1 MPQTYDDE
9 YEKTTSF
16 NFITAMHCRD
26 FMGGDLHFKLSHNGD
41 AGNKK
46 TIVYAKLAFGDN
58 GSRTN
63 YTSWS
68 GQHARQTSS

>member
-1 MPQTYDDE
+1 M
-9 YEKTTSF
+9 TTNMKRLLVSTLLLLC
-16 NFITAMHCRD
+16 TAVTLWAE
-26 FMGGDLHFKLSHNGD
+26 DLHFKLSHNGD